1 MSGLFTD
8 VMTVYNFHRDP
19 DTEKESWIRSVIR
32 GVQWTHNKKEVAV
45 SGGVMTESRVE
56 SLTIDFQRSYGNKP
70 FLSPNEFSKLPKEKA
85 EEHWTLNEKTG
96 QDVIV
101 LGVSE
106 KDISR
111 NYKLQDLHKDFWYSG
126 TVAAV
131 SDNRNR
137 PRLKTIKA
145 VVK

>member
-1 MSGLFTD
+1 MSGLFID
-8 VMTVYNFHRDP
+8 VMTVYNFHRAP

-56 SLTIDFQRSYGNKP
+56 SLTIDFQRNYGNKP
-70 FLSPNEFSKLPKEKA
+70 FLSPKEFSKLPKEKA
-85 EEHWTLNEKTG
+85 EEYWTLNEKTG

>member
-8 VMTVYNFHRDP
+8 VMTVYNYHRDSE
-19 DTEKESWIRSVIR
+19 TEKETWIRSVIK
-32 GVQWTHNKKEVAV
+32 GVQWTHNKKEITV
-45 SGGVMTESRVE
+45 SGGVMTENRVE
-56 SLTIDFQRSYGNKP
+56 SLTIDFQRNYGNKP
-70 FLSPNEFSKLPKEKA
+70 FLPPDEFAKLPQEKA
-85 EEHWTLNEKTG
+85 EEYWTLNEKSG
-96 QDVIV
+96 QDIIV
-101 LGVSE
+101 LGVTE

-111 NYKLQDLHKDFWYSG
+111 NYKLQDLQNDFWYSG
-126 TVAAV
+126 TVTAV